1 MVNRS
6 SVVRFGLL
14 LILLIMPVVMTIGCA
29 GEPAPTSQS
38 PTTEVAAPTEE
49 ASSPATEAAEPT
61 EDASQP
67 PQKLEDV
74 TLTVFAAASL
84 ADAFTQMGKQ
94 FDAANPGVTTEF
106 NFAGSNQLATQINEG
121 APVDVF
127 ASANITQMDAVV
139 ESGRV
144 AADAPVLFV
153 SNRLVVVIPA
163 DNPGEIQSLQDLAEP
178 GKLIVLAAEEVPVG
192 RYSLEFLDKASAD
205 PAFNGSFRD
214 DVLANVA
221 SYEENVR
228 SVLNKVALGEADAGI
243 VYTSDLFGVTGVE
256 SLEIPDALNV
266 LAEYPIASLVGSGN
280 PDVAAAFVEY
290 VLSTPGQA
298 VMMYYG
304 FSPSVR

>member
-1 MVNRS
+1 MFNRS
-6 SVVRFGLL
+6 SIVRLGLL
-14 LILLIMPVVMTIGCA
+14 LTLLIMPVVMTIGCA
-29 GEPAPTSQS
+29 GEPAPTSQL
-38 PTTEVAAPTEE
+38 PATEVVVPTEE
-49 ASSPATEAAEPT
+49 APLPATEAAEL
-61 EDASQP
+61 

-84 ADAFTQMGKQ
+84 SDAFTQMGKQ

-121 APVDVF
+121 APADVF
-127 ASANITQMDAVV
+127 ASANIAQMDAVV
-139 ESGRV
+139 ESGMA

-153 SNRLVVVIPA
+153 TNRLVVVIPA
-163 DNPGEIQSLQDLAEP
+163 DNPGNIQALQDLAEP

-205 PAFNGSFRD
+205 LAFGDSFRD

-243 VYTSDLFGVTGVE
+243 VYTSDLFGVAGVE

-266 LAEYPIASLVGSGN
+266 LAEYPIAALGGSEN

-298 VMMYYG
+298 VMMYFG

>member
-1 MVNRS
+1 MT
-6 SVVRFGLL
+6 
-14 LILLIMPVVMTIGCA
+14 LLIMPVVMTIGCA

-38 PTTEVAAPTEE
+38 PATEVAVPTEE
-49 ASSPATEAAEPT
+49 APLPATEAAEL
-61 EDASQP
+61 

-121 APVDVF
+121 APADVF
-127 ASANITQMDAVV
+127 ASANIAQMDAVV

-153 SNRLVVVIPA
+153 TNRLVVVIPA

-178 GKLIVLAAEEVPVG
+178 GKLILLAAEEVPVG

-205 PAFNGSFRD
+205 PAFGDSFRD

-243 VYTSDLFGVTGVE
+243 VYTSDLFGVAGVE

-266 LAEYPIASLVGSGN
+266 LAEYPIAALSGSEN
-280 PDVAAAFVEY
+280 PGVAAAFVEY

-298 VMMYYG
+298 VMMYFG

>member
-6 SVVRFGLL
+6 SIVRLGLL
-14 LILLIMPVVMTIGCA
+14 LTLLIMPVVMTIGCA

-38 PTTEVAAPTEE
+38 PATEVAVPTEE
-49 ASSPATEAAEPT
+49 APLPATEAAEL
-61 EDASQP
+61 

-121 APVDVF
+121 APADVF
-127 ASANITQMDAVV
+127 ASANIAQMDAVV

-153 SNRLVVVIPA
+153 TNRLVVVIPA

-205 PAFNGSFRD
+205 PAFGDSFRD

-243 VYTSDLFGVTGVE
+243 VYTSDLFGVAGVE

-266 LAEYPIASLVGSGN
+266 LAEYPIAALSGSEN

-298 VMMYYG
+298 VMMYFG

>member
-6 SVVRFGLL
+6 SIVRLGLL
-14 LILLIMPVVMTIGCA
+14 LTLLIMPVVMTIGCA

-38 PTTEVAAPTEE
+38 PATEVAVPTEE
-49 ASSPATEAAEPT
+49 APLPATEAAEL
-61 EDASQP
+61 

-121 APVDVF
+121 APADVF
-127 ASANITQMDAVV
+127 ASANIAQMDAVV
-139 ESGRV
+139 ESGMA

-153 SNRLVVVIPA
+153 TNRLVVVIPA

-205 PAFNGSFRD
+205 PAFGDSFRD

-243 VYTSDLFGVTGVE
+243 VYTSDLFGVAGVE

-266 LAEYPIASLVGSGN
+266 LAEYPIAALSGSEN

-298 VMMYYG
+298 VMMYFG

>member
-6 SVVRFGLL
+6 SIVRLGLL
-14 LILLIMPVVMTIGCA
+14 LTLLIMPVVMTIGCA

-38 PTTEVAAPTEE
+38 PATEVAVPTEE
-49 ASSPATEAAEPT
+49 APLPATEAAEL
-61 EDASQP
+61 

-121 APVDVF
+121 APADVF
-127 ASANITQMDAVV
+127 ASANIAQMDAVV
-139 ESGRV
+139 ESGMA

-153 SNRLVVVIPA
+153 TNRLVVVIPA

-205 PAFNGSFRD
+205 PAFGDSFRD

-243 VYTSDLFGVTGVE
+243 VYTSDLFGVAGIE

-266 LAEYPIASLVGSGN
+266 LAEYPIAALSGSEN

-298 VMMYYG
+298 VMMYFG

>member
-6 SVVRFGLL
+6 SIVRLGLL
-14 LILLIMPVVMTIGCA
+14 LTLLIMPVVMTIGCA

-38 PTTEVAAPTEE
+38 PATEVAVPTEE
-49 ASSPATEAAEPT
+49 APLPATEAAEL
-61 EDASQP
+61 

-121 APVDVF
+121 APADVF
-127 ASANITQMDAVV
+127 ASANIAQMDAVV

-153 SNRLVVVIPA
+153 TNRLVVVIPA

-178 GKLIVLAAEEVPVG
+178 GKLILLAAEEVPVG

-205 PAFNGSFRD
+205 PAFGDSFRD

-243 VYTSDLFGVTGVE
+243 VYTSDLFGVAGVE

-266 LAEYPIASLVGSGN
+266 LAEYPIAALSGSEN
-280 PDVAAAFVEY
+280 PGVAAAFVEY

-298 VMMYYG
+298 VMMYFG

>member
-6 SVVRFGLL
+6 SIVRLGLL
-14 LILLIMPVVMTIGCA
+14 LTLLIMPVVMTIGCA

-38 PTTEVAAPTEE
+38 PATEVAVPTEE
-49 ASSPATEAAEPT
+49 APLPATEAAEL
-61 EDASQP
+61 

-121 APVDVF
+121 APADVF
-127 ASANITQMDAVV
+127 ASANIAQMDAVV
-139 ESGRV
+139 ESGMA

-153 SNRLVVVIPA
+153 TNRLVVVIPA

-205 PAFNGSFRD
+205 PAFGDSFRD

-243 VYTSDLFGVTGVE
+243 VYTSDLFGVAGIE

-266 LAEYPIASLVGSGN
+266 LAEYPIAALSGSEN
-280 PDVAAAFVEY
+280 PGVAAAFVEY

-298 VMMYYG
+298 VMMYFG

>member
-6 SVVRFGLL
+6 SIVRLGLL
-14 LILLIMPVVMTIGCA
+14 LTLLIMPVVMTIGCA

-38 PTTEVAAPTEE
+38 PATEVAVPTEE
-49 ASSPATEAAEPT
+49 APLPATEAAEL
-61 EDASQP
+61 

-121 APVDVF
+121 APADVF
-127 ASANITQMDAVV
+127 ASANIAQMDAVV

-153 SNRLVVVIPA
+153 TNRLVVVIPA

-205 PAFNGSFRD
+205 PAFGDSFRD

-243 VYTSDLFGVTGVE
+243 VYTSDLFGVAGIE

-266 LAEYPIASLVGSGN
+266 LAEYPIAALSGSEN

-298 VMMYYG
+298 VMMYFG

>member
-6 SVVRFGLL
+6 SIVRLGLL
-14 LILLIMPVVMTIGCA
+14 LTLLIMPVVMTIGCA

-38 PTTEVAAPTEE
+38 PATEVAVPTEE
-49 ASSPATEAAEPT
+49 APLPATEAAEL
-61 EDASQP
+61 

-121 APVDVF
+121 APADVF

-139 ESGRV
+139 ESGMA

-153 SNRLVVVIPA
+153 TNRLVVVIPA

-205 PAFNGSFRD
+205 PAFGDSFRD

-243 VYTSDLFGVTGVE
+243 VYTSDLFGVAGVE

-266 LAEYPIASLVGSGN
+266 LAEYPIAALSGSEN

-298 VMMYYG
+298 VMMYFG